1 MNKWNIWLSKY
12 AQDLD
17 SLARTRYNI
26 QKIGKIWPIDS
37 RIKLVRLSITFIDQI
52 PTFSTQVSQGSWI
65 DSQIHKLNYR
75 MLSND
80 HTVPTLDL
88 YLDLVV
94 GKLLG
99 IRYFDN
105 VGLYHYPLSFSLIK
119 WSKG

>member
-1 MNKWNIWLSKY
+1 
-12 AQDLD
+12 
-17 SLARTRYNI
+17 
-26 QKIGKIWPIDS
+26 
-37 RIKLVRLSITFIDQI
+37 
-52 PTFSTQVSQGSWI
+52 
-65 DSQIHKLNYR
+65 

-105 VGLYHYPLSFSLIK
+105 VAYVTIPYPSL
-119 WSKG
+119 